1 MKGFIEVTTEGGR
14 SILLNV
20 NCIEMISPLSTG
32 GTGGTGGTS
41 INTTSVYS
49 KENWRYDQE
58 IQQSHYFVQESYKEV
73 KAMIEEAMI

>member
-1 MKGFIEVTTEGGR
+1 MKGFIEVTTEGR
-14 SILLNV
+14 CNILLNV

-32 GTGGTGGTS
+32 GTS
-41 INTTSVYS
+41 INTTSVSS

-73 KAMIEEAMI
+73 KAMIEEAMK

>member
-1 MKGFIEVTTEGGR
+1 MKGFIEVTTEGGC

-20 NCIEMISPLSTG
+20 NCIEMISPLS
-32 GTGGTGGTS
+32 TGGTS

-58 IQQSHYFVQESYKEV
+58 IQQSYYFTQESYEEV
-73 KAMIEEAMI
+73 KAMIEEAMK

>member
-1 MKGFIEVTTEGGR
+1 MKGFIEVTTEGGC

-20 NCIEMISPLSTG
+20 NCIEMISPLS
-32 GTGGTGGTS
+32 TGGTS

-58 IQQSHYFVQESYKEV
+58 IKQSYYFTQESYEEV
-73 KAMIEEAMI
+73 KAMIEEAMM

>member
-1 MKGFIEVTTEGGR
+1 MKGFIEVTTEGGC

-20 NCIEMISPLSTG
+20 NCIEMISPLS
-32 GTGGTGGTS
+32 TGGTS

-58 IQQSHYFVQESYKEV
+58 IRQSYYFTQESYEEV
-73 KAMIEEAMI
+73 KAMIEEATK

>member
-1 MKGFIEVTTEGGR
+1 MKGFIEVTTEGGG

-20 NCIEMISPLSTG
+20 NCIEIISPSSTG
-32 GTGGTGGTS
+32 GTC

-58 IQQSHYFVQESYKEV
+58 IQQSHYFVQESYEEV
-73 KAMIEEAMI
+73 KAMIEEAMM

>member
-1 MKGFIEVTTEGGR
+1 MKGFIEVTTEGR
-14 SILLNV
+14 CNILLNV
-20 NCIEMISPLSTG
+20 NCIEVISPSSTG
-32 GTGGTGGTS
+32 GTC

-73 KAMIEEAMI
+73 KAMIEEAMM

>member
-1 MKGFIEVTTEGGR
+1 MKGFIEVTTEGR
-14 SILLNV
+14 CNILLNV
-20 NCIEMISPLSTG
+20 NCIEVISPLS
-32 GTGGTGGTS
+32 TGGTS

-73 KAMIEEAMI
+73 KVMIEEAMK

>member
-20 NCIEMISPLSTG
+20 NCIEMTSPLRPE
-32 GTGGTGGTS
+32 GTN

-73 KAMIEEAMI
+73 KAMIEEAMM

>member
-1 MKGFIEVTTEGGR
+1 MKGFIEVTTEGGG

-20 NCIEMISPLSTG
+20 NCIEMISPLNTG
-32 GTGGTGGTS
+32 GTNIS
-41 INTTSVYS
+41 TTSVHS

-73 KAMIEEAMI
+73 KAMIEEAMM

>member
-1 MKGFIEVTTEGGR
+1 MKGFIEVTTEGGC

-20 NCIEMISPLSTG
+20 NCIEMIASLN
-32 GTGGTGGTS
+32 TGGTS

-58 IQQSHYFVQESYKEV
+58 SYKEV
-73 KAMIEEAMI
+73 KAMIEEAMM

>member
-1 MKGFIEVTTEGGR
+1 MKGFIEVTTEGGC

-20 NCIEMISPLSTG
+20 NCIEMISPLRPE
-32 GTGGTGGTS
+32 GTN

-58 IQQSHYFVQESYKEV
+58 IQQSHYFVQENYKEV
-73 KAMIEEAMI
+73 KAMIEEAIM

>member
-1 MKGFIEVTTEGGR
+1 MKGFIEVTTEDGC

-20 NCIEMISPLSTG
+20 NCIETISPSR
-32 GTGGTGGTS
+32 TGGTS

-58 IQQSHYFVQESYKEV
+58 IKQSYYFVQESNKEV
-73 KAMIEEAMI
+73 KAMIEEAMK

>member
-1 MKGFIEVTTEGGR
+1 MKGFIEVTTEGGCN
-14 SILLNV
+14 ILLNV

-32 GTGGTGGTS
+32 GTN

-58 IQQSHYFVQESYKEV
+58 IQQSNYFVQESYKEV
-73 KAMIEEAMI
+73 KAMIEEAMK

>member
-1 MKGFIEVTTEGGR
+1 MKGFIEVTTEGR
-14 SILLNV
+14 CNILLNV
-20 NCIEMISPLSTG
+20 NCIEVISPSS
-32 GTGGTGGTS
+32 TGGTS

-73 KAMIEEAMI
+73 KAMIEAAMI